1 MADTKISALPAAGA
15 LDGTELLPVV
25 QDGTSKK
32 MPVLP
37 FIWKVIEVDFGG
49 ATAVPLWE
57 KDFYINDADLPA
69 GATILVL
76 PNGNTATG
84 RIGDDG
90 DWDALICS
98 AVSEGAGHME
108 VCVMAY
114 PGPILGKRKIMYAI
128 VG

>member
-1 MADTKISALPAAGA
+1 MADTKISALPAATA
-15 LDGTELLPVV
+15 LDGSEALPVV
-25 QDGTSKK
+25 QGGVSKQTP
-32 MPVLP
+32 MLP
-37 FIWKVIEVDFGG
+37 FIWKVLEVDFGS
-49 ATAVPLWE
+49 TVPLWE
-57 KDFYINDADLPA
+57 KDFYINDPALPA

-84 RIGDDG
+84 RVGDDG

-98 AVSEGAGHME
+98 AVSEGAGFME